1 VKKWKITPGGE
12 PVLIL
17 AHNYVR
23 PEVQKEADHVGDSL
37 ELAKIAREI
46 RNGTIILAGVGF
58 MAEMAAILSPTS
70 RVIHPEPF
78 SQCAMATRLNPDILE
93 KAREAHQG
101 VPVVTYVNSSAQI
114 KACSDIC
121 CTSANAV
128 RVVESLGV
136 PRVLFAPDRNLAG
149 YVARKTGI
157 TVIPV
162 PEFGCCPVHHTIM
175 GPEILDRKKRY
186 PDAVVLAHPETTE
199 DVQDLADFVG
209 STSGMVR
216 FVAGKN
222 FRTVIVG
229 TEPGIIP
236 RMRQVSPKTRF
247 IPASSFSTC
256 PDMKMITLAKIKQAI
271 MNEGPVVTIDPLVA
285 PGARRALERMM
296 EVP

>member
-1 VKKWKITPGGE
+1 VKNWKKTPGGE
-12 PVLIL
+12 QILLL

-23 PEVQKEADHVGDSL
+23 PEVQKAADHVGDSL
-37 ELAKIAREI
+37 ELAKIAREV
-46 RNGTIILAGVGF
+46 RNGTIILAGVDF

-78 SQCAMATRLNPDILE
+78 SQCAMATRLNPEVLE
-93 KAREAHQG
+93 KARAAHPG
-101 VPVVTYVNSSAQI
+101 VPVVTYVNSSARI

-136 PRVLFAPDRNLAG
+136 PRVLFAPDRNLAL
-149 YVARKTGI
+149 YVARKTGVK
-157 TVIPV
+157 VIPV
-162 PEFGCCPVHHTIM
+162 PEFGCCPVHHSIT
-175 GPEILDRKKRY
+175 GPEILERKKRY

-199 DVQDLADFVG
+199 VVQELADYIG

-216 FVAGKN
+216 FVAGNK
-222 FRTVIVG
+222 FSTVIVG

-236 RMRQVSPKTRF
+236 RMRQVSPETRF
-247 IPASSFSTC
+247 IPASSFSAC
-256 PDMKMITLAKIKQAI
+256 PDMKMITLAKIRQAI
-271 MNEGPVVTIDPLVA
+271 INEGPVVSVDPSVV

-296 EVP
+296 AVP